1 MEQQTAPITA
11 REILERVR
19 QEAERRKAAGTAPR
33 PGASGSSL
41 AGVSLRLPRRDQP
54 EYGPENGRTLHINDL
69 LQYHDRAFVSAA
81 YQAILQRFPDG
92 AGSEH
97 FLDRLRKGDLDRV
110 ELIGRLRF
118 SPEGRARGVAVK
130 GLLPRLMVVLP
141 GKTPVLGYLVRWV
154 AAWAKLPCLVKRMEQ
169 METRAVRKENALH
182 RRMDEWAARLEA
194 TAADTLSKEAFE
206 PLWEALSGRVD
217 QVTEKQQ
224 QTADELHQAGIG
236 DMKRTLLDQQGRV
249 DQVTEKQQQTADEL
263 HQAGIGDMKRTL
275 LDQQGRVA
283 RLLEQ
288 VEDRLPGPMS
298 RQQMQAMVSEK
309 DHLLDAVYAAFEDR
323 FRGSREDIKERQKI
337 YLPWIEQA
345 GAGTATAP
353 VLDLGCGRGEWLE
366 LLKET
371 GKTAAGVDINHLFVT
386 ECRNRGLTVASRDLL
401 AHLKNQAPDSTGAVS
416 AFHLIEHLPLT
427 TLVRMMDETLRVL
440 KPGGIAIFETPNPE
454 NLIVGAC
461 SFYTDPTHKNPLPPD
476 TALYLMETR
485 GFCDCEIIRLHP
497 CEKRPGDM
505 VDTMPASLVHLLYG
519 EQDYAVI
526 GRKARV

>member
-11 REILERVR
+11 QEILERVR
-19 QEAERRKAAGTAPR
+19 QEAERRKAAGTGPQTGAP
-33 PGASGSSL
+33 GSGL
-41 AGVSLRLPRRDQP
+41 AGISLRLPRRDQP

-81 YQAILQRFPDG
+81 YQAILQRYPDG

-118 SPEGRARGVAVK
+118 SPEGRSRGVAVK

-141 GKTPVLGYLVRWV
+141 GKIPVLGYLVRWV
-154 AAWAKLPCLVKRMEQ
+154 TALAKLPCLVRRMEQ
-169 METRAVRKENALH
+169 METRAVLKENALH

-194 TAADTLSKEAFE
+194 AAADTLSRQAFA
-206 PLWEALSGRVD
+206 PVWDGLSGRVD
-217 QVTEKQQ
+217 QVTDMQQ
-224 QTADELHQAGIG
+224 QTADALKKAGI
-236 DMKRTLLDQQGRV
+236 DDIKRS
-249 DQVTEKQQQTADEL
+249 
-263 HQAGIGDMKRTL
+263 L

-288 VEDRLPGPMS
+288 VRDRLPGPLS
-298 RQQMQAMVSEK
+298 RQQMQAMVSEE

-323 FRGSREDIKERQKI
+323 FRGTREDIKERQKI
-337 YLPWIEQA
+337 YLPRIEQA
-345 GAGTATAP
+345 GAGTGTAP

-371 GKTAAGVDINHLFVT
+371 GKTAAGVDINHIFVE
-386 ECRNRGLTVASRDLL
+386 ECRNRGLTVESRDLL
-401 AHLKNQAPDSTGAVS
+401 AHLKDLAPGSMGAVS

-427 TLVRMMDETLRVL
+427 TLVRMMDETMRVL

-476 TALYLMETR
+476 TAVYLMETR

-505 VDTMPASLVHLLYG
+505 VDTIPASLVHLLYG

-526 GRKARV
+526 GHKARG

>member
-19 QEAERRKAAGTAPR
+19 QEAKRRKAAGTAPQS
-33 PGASGSSL
+33 GTSGSSL
-41 AGVSLRLPRRDQP
+41 AGILLRLPRRDQP

-81 YQAILQRFPDG
+81 YQAILQRYPDG

-118 SPEGRARGVAVK
+118 SPEGRSRGVAVK
-130 GLLPRLMVVLP
+130 GMLPRLMVVLP
-141 GKTPVLGYLVRWV
+141 GKIPVLGYLVRWV
-154 AAWAKLPCLVKRMEQ
+154 TALAKLPCLVRRMEQ
-169 METRAVRKENALH
+169 METRAVLKENALH
-182 RRMDEWAARLEA
+182 RRMDQWAVQLEA
-194 TAADTLSKEAFE
+194 AAADTLGKEAFE
-206 PLWEALSGRVD
+206 PLWEGLSGRVD
-217 QVTEKQQ
+217 HVAEMQQ
-224 QTADELHQAGIG
+224 QTADELQQAGIG
-236 DMKRTLLDQQGRV
+236 DMKRTLLDQ
-249 DQVTEKQQQTADEL
+249 
-263 HQAGIGDMKRTL
+263 H
-275 LDQQGRVA
+275 GRVA

-288 VEDRLPGPMS
+288 VRDRLPGPL
-298 RQQMQAMVSEK
+298 SEK
-309 DHLLDAVYAAFEDR
+309 QVAAMAVEEDHLLDAVYAAFEDR
-323 FRGSREDIKERQKI
+323 FRGSREDIKNRQKI
-337 YLPWIEQA
+337 YLPYIEQA

-366 LLKET
+366 LLEQT
-371 GKTAAGVDINHLFVT
+371 EKTAAGVDINHMFVD
-386 ECRNRGLTVASRDLL
+386 ECKKRGLTVESRDLL
-401 AHLKNQAPDSTGAVS
+401 AHLKDLAPDSMGAVS

-427 TLVRMMDETLRVL
+427 TLVRMMDETMRVL

-497 CEKRPGDM
+497 FENRPGDM
-505 VDTMPASLVHLLYG
+505 VDTMPESLVHLLYG